1 MAADV
6 KYYPQNEGVRK
17 LGLSAGVQDA
27 TLRAARKIANDAR
40 SIAPKPDYTVNPAR
54 VVSGWHNEL
63 RAGAIVS
70 DPMESLEGARKQ
82 SLKRA
87 VQRNQRNE

>member
-1 MAADV
+1 MADV
-6 KYYPQNEGVRK
+6 KYTPQNEGIRK

-27 TLRAARKIANDAR
+27 TLQAARRIANDAR
-40 SIAPKPDYTVNPAR
+40 SIAPKPEYTVNPAR
-54 VVSGWHNEL
+54 IASGRRNEL

-70 DPMESLEGARKQ
+70 DTMESSQGARKE

-87 VQRNQRNE
+87 IQRNQR